1 MSSARAAPPV
11 FRPFPLLGNP
21 HVQTLM
27 GHFFR
32 GLLQPPPARSYILR
46 LPDGDALVL
55 HDTIPP
61 GWRPGEAVAV
71 LIHGLTGCH
80 ASPAIV
86 RLARRLLAG
95 GVRTVRLDLRGAG
108 KGLPLARR
116 GYHAGA
122 SDDLRAALAEV
133 HRWSPHSPL
142 LVAGISLGGNIALKM
157 AGEADEHPVAG
168 LARVAA
174 LGPPIDLGRSAD
186 LLRRPQNRLY
196 EAAFVRGLAAAARQ
210 RQRRFVDLPP
220 LHLPARLSLRLFDE
234 LYTAPRCGFAGASDY
249 YRRASSFPLIGRIRV
264 PTFILTARDDPFI
277 AAEPFDALRP
287 PPAVEVH
294 VLPRGGHLG
303 FLGPDGAGG
312 IRWAERR
319 LTEWLLTP

>member
-1 MSSARAAPPV
+1 
-11 FRPFPLLGNP
+11 
-21 HVQTLM
+21 VQTLV
-27 GHFFR
+27 GHFFH
-32 GLLQPPPARSYILR
+32 GLLRPPAARPHIVR
-46 LPDGDALVL
+46 LPDEDALVL

-61 GWRPGEAVAV
+61 GWRSAEPVAV
-71 LIHGLTGCH
+71 LVHGLTGCH

-86 RLARRLLAG
+86 RLARRLLARR
-95 GVRTVRLDLRGAG
+95 VRTVRLDLRGAG

-142 LVAGISLGGNIALKM
+142 LVGGISLGGNIALKM
-157 AGEADEHPVAG
+157 AGEADEHPVPG

-174 LGPPIDLGRSAD
+174 LGPPIDVGRCAD
-186 LLRRPQNRLY
+186 LLGRPQNRLY

-210 RQRRFVDLPP
+210 RQRCFPELPP
-220 LHLPARLSLRLFDE
+220 LRLPPRLSLRRFDD

-249 YRRASSFPLIGRIRV
+249 YRRASSFPLINRIRV

-287 PPAVEVH
+287 PPAVELH

-303 FLGPDGAGG
+303 FLGPDGAWG

-319 LTEWLLTP
+319 LTDWLFTP